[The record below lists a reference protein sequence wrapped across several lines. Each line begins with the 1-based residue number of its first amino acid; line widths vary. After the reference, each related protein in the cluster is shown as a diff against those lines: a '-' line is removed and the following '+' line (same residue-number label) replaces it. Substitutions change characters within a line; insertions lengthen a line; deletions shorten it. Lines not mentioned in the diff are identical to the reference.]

1 MTKILTRVLS
11 DRSPASSERA
21 VTHGR
26 PNGAPTT
33 PLHRLLHLC
42 GWPLAAYAASR
53 LLVLLAALV
62 ATIARP
68 GFTVTGVLG
77 NWDSIWYRRIMAD
90 GYPSVIPE
98 VAGHADKNQIAFFPL
113 YPITARWVSAVLPVS
128 DTVAS
133 LLTSFLF
140 GAVGIVLVALLARA
154 LVDEQTG
161 IRAATLFAFFPGSLA
176 LSMAYTEALFVALA
190 GVCLWA
196 LLSRRW
202 LVAGLAA
209 GLATAARPHAL
220 VLAVACLWAAGVA
233 IKERREWRALIAP
246 LLAPAGLL
254 AYFGYLWVHT
264 GEPDAWFRVE
274 RGGWSTQVGGG
285 SGFDLIAHFLRHPF
299 THPQTTI
306 GGLSFLFAVAAL
318 VVLVRRHW
326 PGFLTV
332 YTLAIVVVSVTSR
345 NDGLRPRDVLTAL
358 PIFLAL
364 GYVSR
369 GTTYALLVGGFASTL
384 VLMTMYHA
392 LPGAIPP

>member
-1 MTKILTRVLS
+1 M
-11 DRSPASSERA
+11 
-21 VTHGR
+21 
-26 PNGAPTT
+26 
-33 PLHRLLHLC
+33 
-42 GWPLAAYAASR
+42 
-53 LLVLLAALV
+53 LVLLAAIV

-68 GFTVTGVLG
+68 GFTVTDVLG
-77 NWDSIWYRRIMAD
+77 NWDSIWYRIIMAD

-133 LLTSFLF
+133 LLTSLLF
-140 GAVGIVLVALLARA
+140 GAVGIVLIALLARA
-154 LVDEQTG
+154 LADEETG
-161 IRAATLFAFFPGSLA
+161 IRAATLFAFFPGSMA
-176 LSMAYTEALFVALA
+176 LSMAYTEALFVVLA

-196 LLSRRW
+196 VLRRYWLL
-202 LVAGLAA
+202 AGLAA

-264 GEPDAWFRVE
+264 GDATAWFRVE

-285 SGFDLIAHFLRHPF
+285 SGFDLIAHFLRQPF

-306 GGLSFLFAVAAL
+306 GGLSFLFALASL

-345 NDGLRPRDVLTAL
+345 NDGLRPRDILTAL
-358 PIFLAL
+358 PIFVAL
-364 GYVSR
+364 GNVSR
-369 GTTYALLVGGFASTL
+369 GTTYALLAGGFAGTL
-384 VLMTMYHA
+384 VLAIVYHA
-392 LPGAIPP
+392 LPGAVPP